1 MWFEEWNDVELTQF
15 AHAVLQGEVV
25 LPDREAKLLRQE
37 LQNRGVTHLDV
48 PTLPG

>member
-25 LPDREAKLLRQE
+25 LPDREASMLTKE
-37 LQNRGVTHLDV
+37 LKERKIEYLDV
-48 PTLPG
+48 PILPQ